1 MGACHVHW
9 PRKVVALMR
18 VGSVVTWTI
27 LFVLSLCTLKPPFVL
42 TDTSVLPTVCF
53 LLSSLDDLRCSDTV
67 GGEIG
72 QNGTS
77 TADNSLLAKT
87 LPQFASRAPVFVFIR
102 ATNCSLATS
111 TLQDSYLDKVRTFF
125 PPPFAAIAQ
134 SLEHTSPLLCTA
146 GGCCTAPDA
155 GRVRAEHECAARVGR
170 AVLPSAQRDV
180 PRRPLCQQQPHRRN
194 PARHGSNTHP
204 CTRAR
209 ACPSPQQ
216 LSHKRCSRPA
226 HTGRHVPRGRH
237 RRRSHCSRD

>member
-67 GGEIG
+67 GGEIE

-125 PPPFAAIAQ
+125 PSLCSHRTVLGTHITPFMYRRWM
-134 SLEHTSPLLCTA
+134 LH
-146 GGCCTAPDA
+146 
-155 GRVRAEHECAARVGR
+155 CARRWKGAR
-170 AVLPSAQRDV
+170 
-180 PRRPLCQQQPHRRN
+180 
-194 PARHGSNTHP
+194 
-204 CTRAR
+204 
-209 ACPSPQQ
+209 
-216 LSHKRCSRPA
+216 
-226 HTGRHVPRGRH
+226 
-237 RRRSHCSRD
+237 